1 MIAADV
7 LVDPNSISEFS
18 HHISERPSQSRVIRS
33 LVGLQNA
40 LTPSGASHLGTTRL
54 TGGIDM
60 NTLRQLR
67 NFWILGVATMVLTC
81 FSTAVAQ
88 ASYKVQD
95 LGVQHPDNLGMAMG
109 LNNHGWTLNM
119 EQLLDPFSISLSAHL
134 VQGTDSISIGELKL
148 ELGTLGGPNSS
159 INWNGINDPGEA
171 VGMSETSVPDP
182 NGEDV
187 CGFGTHLTCL
197 PFLWQNGLMSALP
210 TVGGNNGQASAIN
223 NRGQVAGY
231 AENGTADSTCPPG
244 TENFMIDLP
253 VVWTKGKAQALP
265 TIGSDPDGVAYGINN
280 QGQAVG
286 YSGTCT
292 AANYAV
298 VWENGAATS
307 LPDLG
312 DPGAIAYAINSHGQ
326 IVGQA
331 VNSDGIPLAALWQ
344 DNTVTSLGPLLPG
357 DVASFATS
365 INNRGQAVG
374 SSFNSNNGASWS
386 RGLIWQNGVTIDLNT
401 LFPASSHLF
410 VISASNINESGQIA
424 GMAVDTTGP
433 HAGNIVH
440 AFLATPVNE
449 DMGKSIADVVR
460 THPEINL
467 PAAIVGKQLSPR
479 SAHCSIHDQGIF

>member
-1 MIAADV
+1 M
-7 LVDPNSISEFS
+7 
-18 HHISERPSQSRVIRS
+18 R
-33 LVGLQNA
+33 
-40 LTPSGASHLGTTRL
+40 
-54 TGGIDM
+54 
-60 NTLRQLR
+60 TLRQLR
-67 NFWILGVATMVLTC
+67 NFWILGVATMVLAC
-81 FSTAVAQ
+81 GSNAVAQ
-88 ASYKVQD
+88 ARYKVQD

-148 ELGTLGGPNSS
+148 PLGTLGGPNSS

-182 NGEDV
+182 NGEDI

-197 PFLWQNGLMSALP
+197 PFLWQNGVMIALP

-231 AENGTADSTCPPG
+231 AENGMVDSTCPAG
-244 TENFMIDLP
+244 ITNNRIDLP
-253 VVWTKGKAQALP
+253 VMWTKGNAQALP

-292 AANYAV
+292 AANYGV
-298 VWENGAATS
+298 VWENGIATA

-344 DNTVTSLGPLLPG
+344 NNTVTSLGGLLPG
-357 DVASFATS
+357 DVATFATS
-365 INNRGQAVG
+365 INNRGQVVG
-374 SSFNSNNGASWS
+374 SSFNSSNSWS
-386 RGLIWQNGVTIDLNT
+386 HGLIWQNGVMTDLNT

-424 GMAVDTTGP
+424 GMAVEMAGP

-440 AFLATPVNE
+440 AFLATPVDE
-449 DMGKSIADVVR
+449 DLGKSADVVL
-460 THPEINL
+460 THPKINL
-467 PAAIVGKQLSPR
+467 PAANVGKQLSPR
-479 SAHCSIHDQGIF
+479 SGHCSIHDKGIF

>member
-1 MIAADV
+1 M
-7 LVDPNSISEFS
+7 
-18 HHISERPSQSRVIRS
+18 R
-33 LVGLQNA
+33 
-40 LTPSGASHLGTTRL
+40 
-54 TGGIDM
+54 
-60 NTLRQLR
+60 TLRQFG
-67 NFWILGVATMVLTC
+67 NFWIAAVMTMVLAC
-81 FSTAVAQ
+81 SSNAVAQ

-109 LNNHGWTLNM
+109 LNNYGWTENM
-119 EQLLDPFSISLSAHL
+119 EQLLDPFSVSLSANL
-134 VQGTDSISIGELKL
+134 VQGTVRISIGELNL
-148 ELGTLGGPNSS
+148 ELGTLGGKNSS
-159 INWNGINDPGEA
+159 INWNGINDRGES

-197 PFLWQNGLMSALP
+197 PFLWQNGLLSALP

-223 NRGQVAGY
+223 NRGQIAGY
-231 AENGTADSTCPPG
+231 AENGIVDSTCPAG
-244 TENFMIDLP
+244 TTNNRIDLP
-253 VVWTKGKAQALP
+253 VLWDKGKAQALP
-265 TIGSDPDGVAYGINN
+265 TIGSDPDGVAFGINN

-298 VWENGAATS
+298 VWENGTATP
-307 LPDLG
+307 LQDLG

-331 VNSDGIPLAALWQ
+331 VNSDGTPLATLWQ
-344 DNTVTSLGPLLPG
+344 NNTVTSLGGLLPG

-365 INNRGQAVG
+365 INNRGQVVG
-374 SSFNSNNGASWS
+374 SSFNSDNSWS
-386 RGLIWQNGVTIDLNT
+386 HGLIWQNGVTTDLNT

-424 GMAVDTTGP
+424 GMAVDMAGP

-440 AFLATPVNE
+440 AFLATPVDENL
-449 DMGKSIADVVR
+449 GKSVADVVL
-460 THPEINL
+460 THPKFNL
-467 PAAIVGKQLSPR
+467 PAANVGKQLSPR
-479 SAHCSIHDQGIF
+479 PAHCSIHEKGIF

>member
-1 MIAADV
+1 MI
-7 LVDPNSISEFS
+7 
-18 HHISERPSQSRVIRS
+18 
-33 LVGLQNA
+33 
-40 LTPSGASHLGTTRL
+40 
-54 TGGIDM
+54 
-60 NTLRQLR
+60 TLRQLR
-67 NFWILGVATMVLTC
+67 NFWILGVATMVLAC
-81 FSTAVAQ
+81 FSNAVAQ

-109 LNNHGWTLNM
+109 LNNYGWTENM
-119 EQLLDPFSISLSAHL
+119 EQLLDPFSVSLSANL
-134 VQGTDSISIGELKL
+134 VQGTVRISIGELNL
-148 ELGTLGGPNSS
+148 ELGTLGGKNSS
-159 INWNGINDPGEA
+159 INWNGINDRGES

-223 NRGQVAGY
+223 NSGQIAGY
-231 AENGTADSTCPPG
+231 AENGIVDSTCPAG
-244 TENFMIDLP
+244 ITNNRIDLP
-253 VVWTKGKAQALP
+253 VLWDKGKAQALP
-265 TIGSDPDGVAYGINN
+265 TVGSDPDGVAFGINN

-292 AANYAV
+292 AANYGV
-298 VWENGAATS
+298 VWENGIATP

-331 VNSDGIPLAALWQ
+331 VNSDGTPLAALWQ
-344 DNTVTSLGPLLPG
+344 NNTVTSLGGLLPG

-365 INNRGQAVG
+365 INNRGQVVG
-374 SSFNSNNGASWS
+374 SSFNSNNSWS
-386 RGLIWQNGVTIDLNT
+386 HGLIWQNGVTTDLNT

-424 GMAVDTTGP
+424 GMAVDMAGP

-440 AFLATPVNE
+440 AFLATPVDEN
-449 DMGKSIADVVR
+449 MGKSVADVVL

-467 PAAIVGKQLSPR
+467 PAANIGKQLSPR
-479 SAHCSIHDQGIF
+479 SAHCSIHDKGIF